1 MFISPP
7 KVVTKK
13 PSHKSPLQIQAPR
26 GLYLEIALKFQIKQS
41 KKLHTAFV
49 KGL

>member
-1 MFISPP
+1 MYISPP

-13 PSHKSPLQIQAPR
+13 PSDESLLQIQAPR
-26 GLYLEIALKFQIKQS
+26 GLYLEIALKFKIKQS
-41 KKLHTAFV
+41 KKLHTAFA